1 VTDLVTGSRAT
12 ERSPRVFASAET
24 VPDARALTVL
34 AEGIRD
40 ADLLAPPV
48 VLPDFLHKSKQEM
61 PSSIAIATRDTI
73 RPTFTSS
80 SVNCGMALLAMDA
93 EPPSV
98 AAVEE
103 FFNRMKR
110 RFPWPPKLRTEL
122 RTREVLDAAERG
134 AAFAADRF
142 DLDASNLERIEEGG
156 AISIDKWGGRDRLQ
170 REIPWLVR
178 QLARLRFGS
187 MGPSNHFIEV
197 QRVEEV
203 LDEQTATRLGLKAGQ
218 MTIQYHGGGGVL
230 AGLLGRLYAERL
242 KVPKAMRPVLAVQK
256 PLHHLA
262 RATSAQRMLRKALYF
277 SPRTAVPRDG
287 DEGQRFMLANAAAM
301 NYGFAFR
308 LAAYGHILSV
318 AEETFGATGGRL
330 IVDSPHNSIYE
341 EEVDGTHAVVHRHNS
356 CRAYPASRMPAGTT
370 FASTGQALLLPGTHR
385 TSSYACVAGDR
396 AADSLHSACHGAGSI
411 VKDFETRGLSA
422 SGAEAAKT
430 LRFRYDRD
438 SYEEVPQLD
447 DRGVD
452 EALDILQTNGL
463 VRAIARMRPM
473 GVLH

>member
-1 VTDLVTGSRAT
+1 VTDLVTGARQAGVTPRIFSSPDTAPDPQAL
-12 ERSPRVFASAET
+12 ER
-24 VPDARALTVL
+24 L
-34 AEGIRD
+34 AEGVRD

-48 VLPDFLHKSKQEM
+48 VLPDFLHKAKQEM

-80 SVNCGMALLAMDA
+80 SVNCGMALLVMNA
-93 EPPSV
+93 EPPTG
-98 AAVEE
+98 AAVEA

-122 RTREVLDAAERG
+122 STREVLDAAERG

-142 DLDASNLERIEEGG
+142 DLDSENLERIEEGG
-156 AISIDKWGGRDRLQ
+156 AISLEKWGGRARLE

-203 LDEQTATRLGLKAGQ
+203 LDEPTATRLGLSSGQ

-262 RATSAQRMLRKALYF
+262 GVSRAQRALRKALYF
-277 SPRTAVPRDG
+277 SPRSAVPRDG

-341 EEVDGTHAVVHRHNS
+341 EEVDGVSAVVHRHNS

-370 FASTGQALLLPGTHR
+370 FAKTGQALLIPGTHR
-385 TSSYACVAGDR
+385 TSSYVGVAGPN

-411 VKDFETRGLSA
+411 ISDFETRGLSTTHP
-422 SGAEAAKT
+422 EARAT

-438 SYEEVPQLD
+438 ASEAVPHLD

-452 EALDILQTNGL
+452 EALDILRSNGL
-463 VRAIARMRPM
+463 VRPVARMRPM